1 MNISKKS
8 WHYRY
13 ISVVTSQRVM
23 DELTTLCLYIRQFL
37 AVTLFYF
44 LCLFGISGL
53 GMIPFAAL
61 KVAPTLWMLTAPIVG
76 TGIMAILMGIVFLFN
91 IAKEWFNDYRAG
103 KSVANQNKEPSVFV
117 QYVKDK
123 HSKICSIIKFEE

>member
-13 ISVVTSQRVM
+13 ISAGSSQHVM

-37 AVTLFYF
+37 AVTLVY
-44 LCLFGISGL
+44 LIGLFGISGL

-61 KVAPTLWMLTAPIVG
+61 KVAPTLWMLTAPII
-76 TGIMAILMGIVFLFN
+76 GIGFMAILMGIVFLFHE
-91 IAKEWFNDYRAG
+91 AKEWFNDYRTG
-103 KSVANQNKEPSVFV
+103 KSVANRNKEPSVFV

-123 HSKICSIIKFEE
+123 HSKVCSIVKFED